1 LNFET
6 INFELKPNGI
16 GIITL
21 NRPEKLNAISFQM
34 EEDLH
39 EILDHL
45 MSNLDC
51 RVVIF
56 GGMGR
61 AFCAGTD
68 LQEGLILNT
77 KKIPVGYEKYYF
89 LNVPEPLK
97 KKMYHQWRISQI
109 YVKMRKISQ
118 PIIAIIHGAAAGG
131 GFGFA
136 MAADMRIAS
145 EDVKFINASI
155 NIGLKI
161 YVKMRKISQPIIAIV
176 HGAAA
181 GGGFGFAMAADM
193 RIASEDVKFINAS
206 INIGLT
212 GADVGGSYFLPRL
225 IGMSRA
231 AEILYSG
238 KIVDGIEAEKIG
250 LVLKVVK
257 KENLLK
263 VAIEKAEELLKKS
276 PLGLRMTKQAINL
289 SLDSPSLETIL
300 QFENSSIVL
309 TFSSKDVN
317 EASAAFFEKRDP
329 KFPLR

>member
-1 LNFET
+1 MNFET

-39 EILDHL
+39 ELLDHL
-45 MSNLDC
+45 MTNLDC

-68 LQEGLILNT
+68 LQEGLILNS
-77 KKIPVGYEKYYF
+77 KKTPVGYEKYHF

-97 KKMYHQWRISQI
+97 RKMYHQWRISQI

-136 MAADMRIAS
+136 MAADI
-145 EDVKFINASI
+145 
-155 NIGLKI
+155 
-161 YVKMRKISQPIIAIV
+161 
-176 HGAAA
+176 
-181 GGGFGFAMAADM
+181 

-238 KIVDGIEAEKIG
+238 KIVGGIEAEKIG
-250 LVLKVVK
+250 LVLRVVE

>member
-1 LNFET
+1 MNFET

-16 GIITL
+16 GIIKL

-39 EILDHL
+39 ELLDHL
-45 MSNLDC
+45 MTNLDC

-68 LQEGLILNT
+68 LQEGLILNS
-77 KKIPVGYEKYYF
+77 KKTPVGYEKYYF

-97 KKMYHQWRISQI
+97 RKMYHQWRISQI

-118 PIIAIIHGAAAGG
+118 PIIAII
-131 GFGFA
+131 
-136 MAADMRIAS
+136 
-145 EDVKFINASI
+145 
-155 NIGLKI
+155 
-161 YVKMRKISQPIIAIV
+161 

>member
-1 LNFET
+1 MKFET
-6 INFELKPNGI
+6 IKFELQPNGI

-39 EILDHL
+39 KVLDHL
-45 MSNLDC
+45 MTNLDC

-68 LQEGLILNT
+68 LQEGLILNS

-118 PIIAIIHGAAAGG
+118 PIIAII
-131 GFGFA
+131 
-136 MAADMRIAS
+136 
-145 EDVKFINASI
+145 
-155 NIGLKI
+155 
-161 YVKMRKISQPIIAIV
+161 

-309 TFSSKDVN
+309 SFSSKDVN